1 MRFSLKWR
9 SKSQDLTT
17 KSECGTP
24 TAEEQ
29 RFVSVRDFLSAMG
42 LGSGSTINCDTVAGQ
57 TIAYARCS
65 ALFSVVTK
73 KSAAIRNARWWAV
86 DPSDDARQVA
96 GRTEELN
103 RWKHPNDFQTIEDF
117 TAMIEAFKDIYGKA
131 YILRWEP
138 VGVPTAYELYVIPN
152 PLVQEVTTSEFT
164 GFRPDPQIDYYMV
177 SINDYQIRVD
187 RDQMFVVRDS
197 AYNPNIFGASQS
209 RLSALQNAVN
219 PFVSSFE
226 AQNELI
232 INRGALGI
240 ISLNSEDFRTSVL
253 PENKEDREQAQAA
266 LRRYGVMKG
275 QYKYIVTGLKAAFVQ
290 ISANMKDMNLTE
302 VQHNAKKEIADAY
315 QVPYVLID
323 TEGTTYANLTA
334 AEVKLY
340 NDAIKPDAEQISEVL
355 NAAHGF
361 DGFRIVPYFDHLSIF
376 QEAKRLYADSLTAAV
391 TAASNAIASGLITEQ
406 QGKNIISNILE

>member
-1 MRFSLKWR
+1 M
-9 SKSQDLTT
+9 
-17 KSECGTP
+17 
-24 TAEEQ
+24 
-29 RFVSVRDFLSAMG
+29 
-42 LGSGSTINCDTVAGQ
+42 
-57 TIAYARCS
+57 
-65 ALFSVVTK
+65 
-73 KSAAIRNARWWAV
+73 
-86 DPSDDARQVA
+86 
-96 GRTEELN
+96 
-103 RWKHPNDFQTIEDF
+103 
-117 TAMIEAFKDIYGKA
+117 
-131 YILRWEP
+131 
-138 VGVPTAYELYVIPN
+138 
-152 PLVQEVTTSEFT
+152 
-164 GFRPDPQIDYYMV
+164 
-177 SINDYQIRVD
+177 
-187 RDQMFVVRDS
+187 
-197 AYNPNIFGASQS
+197 
-209 RLSALQNAVN
+209 
-219 PFVSSFE
+219 
-226 AQNELI
+226 
-232 INRGALGI
+232 GI

-302 VQHNAKKEIADAY
+302 VQRNAKKEIADAY

-340 NDAIKPDAEQISEVL
+340 NDAIKPDAERISEVL

-406 QGKNIISNILE
+406 QGKNIIANILE

>member
-1 MRFSLKWR
+1 MPLFDQSGMPFDKCLPLDAAQIDPPVADDCAECPIHSNRFPY
-9 SKSQDLTT
+9 
-17 KSECGTP
+17 P
-24 TAEEQ
+24 T
-29 RFVSVRDFLSAMG
+29 
-42 LGSGSTINCDTVAGQ
+42 C
-57 TIAYARCS
+57 
-65 ALFSVVTK
+65 
-73 KSAAIRNARWWAV
+73 RNAV
-86 DPSDDARQVA
+86 
-96 GRTEELN
+96 
-103 RWKHPNDFQTIEDF
+103 
-117 TAMIEAFKDIYGKA
+117 
-131 YILRWEP
+131 
-138 VGVPTAYELYVIPN
+138 
-152 PLVQEVTTSEFT
+152 
-164 GFRPDPQIDYYMV
+164 
-177 SINDYQIRVD
+177 
-187 RDQMFVVRDS
+187 
-197 AYNPNIFGASQS
+197 
-209 RLSALQNAVN
+209 
-219 PFVSSFE
+219 
-226 AQNELI
+226 LI

-302 VQHNAKKEIADAY
+302 VQRNAKKEIADAY

-340 NDAIKPDAEQISEVL
+340 NDAIKPDAERISEVL

-376 QEAKRLYADSLTAAV
+376 QEAKRLYADSAV

-406 QGKNIISNILE
+406 QGKNIIANILE